1 MRKLHRWPALI
12 AAVFMIMLSVS
23 GAMLSVFPALERVT
37 MPAIQPQQSV
47 AELATLAKTAHPSL
61 EQIRRAP
68 SGKITVW
75 WFEGNTPAS
84 AVFDPVTGKDMGSAD
99 PNALEQWLINFHRAL
114 FLDDTGRIVMA
125 MAALAM
131 LILALSGSVLLTR
144 RVGGLRHWFTPQKG
158 PFSARFHTEIAR
170 LAVPILVL
178 SAVTALWMTAA
189 NFDLLPNDEANPAF
203 PKAVSGQTGIAPAL
217 IPTFLATP
225 VAALRD
231 LTFPAEAADVYT
243 LTTGQGMHYIDQG
256 TGAELSFAAPG
267 PWAQIYG
274 WIYLLHTG
282 QGASLWGLVLGLIA
296 LSVPVLAV
304 TGTLIWAKGRGH
316 GFRGAVAANAAQIVI
331 LVGSEGGTTWGFAA
345 TLARALVAA
354 GQSVHLAAL
363 SSFAP
368 ERYKMARQIVV
379 MTATWGDGAAP
390 TSAKGA
396 LEKLSAPT
404 VPMTVLGFGDSS
416 FAHFCAYAAEF
427 DQKARANG
435 WQMLMQ
441 ADQINRQSPQD
452 FNRWGRAFGQAIGL
466 ALDLNHQPSLP
477 RALPL
482 ALLTRRDYGE
492 AVQAP
497 AAILRFAIPKLSFWQ
512 WITGRGFG
520 RFQAGDLLGVL
531 PKGATTPRYYSLA
544 SGSKDGFLEI
554 AIRKYPGG
562 LCSGQLIAL
571 QQGEIAMGFLRRNP
585 DFHPD
590 DRKTPLIL
598 IGAGTGIGPL
608 AGFIRQNRAKRP
620 IHLWFGA
627 RHPDA
632 DMFFGAELADWT
644 KGGRLTTLHT
654 AFSRHGRKIY
664 VQDALRENGETLR
677 SLIAAGA
684 KIMVCGGRDMA
695 SGVREALGDILASA
709 GLTAAELKMQGRYV
723 EDVY

>member
-1 MRKLHRWPALI
+1 MRKFHRWPALI
-12 AAVFMIMLSVS
+12 AAVFLIFLAIS
-23 GAMLSVFPALERVT
+23 GTMLSVFPALDRAT
-37 MPAIQPQQSV
+37 MPAAQQGQSV
-47 AELATLAKTAHPSL
+47 AELARLALAAHPGL

-84 AVFDPVTGKDMGSAD
+84 AVFDPATGQDRGSAD
-99 PNALEQWLINFHRAL
+99 PNAIEQWLINFHRAL

-125 MAALAM
+125 IAAAAM
-131 LILALSGSVLLTR
+131 LILAVTGSVLVTR
-144 RVGGLRHWFTPQKG
+144 RVGGLRHWLAPQKG
-158 PFSARFHTEIAR
+158 PFAARFHTEIAR
-170 LAVPILVL
+170 LAVPILIL
-178 SAVTALWMTAA
+178 TAVTALWMTAA

-203 PKAVSGQTGIAPAL
+203 PQSVSGQVGFAPAL
-217 IPTFLATP
+217 IPVFQSTP
-225 VAALRD
+225 VTDLRD
-231 LTFPAEAADVYT
+231 LTFPADAADVYT
-243 LTTGQGMHYIDQG
+243 LTTGAGMSYIDQG
-256 TGAELSFAAPG
+256 TGADLSFAAPG
-267 PWAQIYG
+267 PFARIYE

-282 QGASLWGLVLGLIA
+282 QGASIWGLILGVIA

-304 TGTLIWAKGRGH
+304 TGTLSWAKGRGQ
-316 GFRGAVAANAAQIVI
+316 GFRGAVAANRAQVVI

-345 TLARALVAA
+345 SLARALVSA

-368 ERYKMARQIVV
+368 ERYLNARQIVV

-416 FAHFCAYAAEF
+416 FAHFCAYANAF
-427 DQKARANG
+427 AQKAQAKG
-435 WQMLMQ
+435 WTMLIP
-441 ADQINRQSPQD
+441 ADQINRQSPSD
-452 FNRWGRAFGQAIGL
+452 FNRWGRAFGLALGL
-466 ALDLNHQPSLP
+466 ELDLNHQPSAP
-477 RALPL
+477 QALPL
-482 ALLTRRDYGE
+482 ILTHRRDYGQ

-497 AAILRFAIPKLSFWQ
+497 AAILRFAIPRTPLWHRLMR
-512 WITGRGFG
+512 RGFG
-520 RFQAGDLLGVL
+520 RFQAGDLLGIL

-544 SGSKDGFLEI
+544 SSSKDGFLEI

-562 LCSGQLIAL
+562 LCSGQLIDM

-590 DRKTPLIL
+590 HSRSPLIL
-598 IGAGTGIGPL
+598 IGAGTGVGPL
-608 AGFIRQNRAKRP
+608 AGFIRQNRNQRP

-627 RHPDA
+627 RHPDS
-632 DMFFGAELADWT
+632 DMFYGPELADWT
-644 KGGRLTTLHT
+644 KAGRLTALHT

-664 VQDALRENGETLR
+664 VQDALRENSDTLR
-677 SLIAAGA
+677 GLIAAGA

-695 SGVREALGDILASA
+695 SGVREALGDVLAPMNMADLRS
-709 GLTAAELKMQGRYV
+709 QGRYV